1 MTCPDW
7 NRLTAHRLAD
17 PATAAARVPEAWGA
31 ALDHLD
37 GCPECRRR
45 ALAADPTLLF
55 RSLPDWETD
64 AAGEVDA
71 MRSGVAALRR
81 AHRVTPRSESEP
93 AAAGAAPG
101 ASARSTGERN
111 AWRAAAAAVL
121 AAALLSAAPAVRQT
135 AGDAPRAGA
144 LPGAIGAAQAV
155 PVAYLD
161 DPTLSTVDDIEH
173 PTASVYHFD
182 DEEVAVVMVVDAGLD
197 V

>member
-7 NRLTAHRLAD
+7 TRLTAHRLAD

-45 ALAADPTLLF
+45 ALAADSTLLF
-55 RSLPDWETD
+55 RSLSDWKTD

-81 AHRVTPRSESEP
+81 AHRVTPRSEVEP
-93 AAAGAAPG
+93 APAGADPDG
-101 ASARSTGERN
+101 SDRSTGDRN
-111 AWRAAAAAVL
+111 GWRAAAAAVL

-135 AGDAPRAGA
+135 AGDAPRAGVV
-144 LPGAIGAAQAV
+144 PGATGADQAV

>member
-7 NRLTAHRLAD
+7 TRLTAHRLAD

-55 RSLPDWETD
+55 RSLPDWKTD
-64 AAGEVDA
+64 AESEVDA
-71 MRSGVAALRR
+71 IRSGVAALRR
-81 AHRVTPRSESEP
+81 AHRITPRSEAEP
-93 AAAGAAPG
+93 AAPRAAAGG
-101 ASARSTGERN
+101 AARSTGERN
-111 AWRAAAAAVL
+111 GWRAAAAAAL
-121 AAALLSAAPAVRQT
+121 AAALLSASPAVRQT
-135 AGDAPRAGA
+135 DGDAPRAGVVPRA
-144 LPGAIGAAQAV
+144 TGAGQAV

-161 DPTLSTVDDIEH
+161 DSTLSTVDDIEH

>member
-7 NRLTAHRLAD
+7 TRLTAHRVAD

-37 GCPECRRR
+37 GCSECRRR

-55 RSLPDWETD
+55 RSLPDWKPD
-64 AAGEVDA
+64 AAAEVDA
-71 MRSGVAALRR
+71 IRSGVAALRR
-81 AHRVTPRSESEP
+81 AHRITPRGEAER
-93 AAAGAAPG
+93 AAGAAPG
-101 ASARSTGERN
+101 GSARSTGERN
-111 AWRAAAAAVL
+111 GWRAAAAAVL

-144 LPGAIGAAQAV
+144 VPGATGAGQAV